1 MKNKKMIISIA
12 LVAIIIATGIIWFNT
27 IAYIGGSN
35 IFTESGGCISFSF
48 DKRDITTVNKVV
60 VSNGDKEVVIEDKAL
75 VDLVVNETKVATH
88 IGGSCPEDKKIELYS
103 GDTLIRS
110 MGWSSCSD
118 TVRVYSADD
127 AHWVFSIEGPEDEG
141 DIYLSDTLVKILNDL
156 LS

>member
-48 DKRDITTVNKVV
+48 DKRDITSVNKIV

-88 IGGSCPEDKKIELYS
+88 FLRRCPEEKKIDLYS
-103 GDTLIRS
+103 DDTLIRS
-110 MGWSSCSD
+110 MGWSTCCD
-118 TVRVYSADD
+118 TVRVYNADN
-127 AHWVFSIEGPEDEG
+127 AHWVFSIEGHEDEG
-141 DIYLSDTLVKILNDL
+141 YIYLSDTLVMKLNDL